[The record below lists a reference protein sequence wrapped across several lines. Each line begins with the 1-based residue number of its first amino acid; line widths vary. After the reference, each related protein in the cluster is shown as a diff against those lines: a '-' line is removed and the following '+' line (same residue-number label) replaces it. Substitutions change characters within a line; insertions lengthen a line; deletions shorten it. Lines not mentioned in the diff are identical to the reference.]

1 MEAVVKKATQKTSLE
16 KQIQSSAAA
25 NPDINTNSFTK
36 CKRPVVQD
44 DFLCVQNAFW
54 PSQLLPLQIL
64 NIEANMDNDDDEI
77 HDIFIFWHQ

>member
-54 PSQLLPLQIL
+54 PS
-64 NIEANMDNDDDEI
+64 
-77 HDIFIFWHQ
+77 